1 LPTTPAKL
9 GFPSLQREFPMRE
22 ALVLSALALALSAQ
36 AAAEGP
42 PRERLS
48 LSASAS
54 AEVARDVLGI
64 SFSTTREGTEA
75 AAVQAG
81 LKQALDAALVEARKV
96 AKPGQVD
103 VQTGGFSLY
112 PRNDPKTGKINGWQ
126 GSAELLVEG
135 RDTAVIAQL
144 AGRIHSLTISRVGYS
159 LSREAREK
167 AEGDISAQAIARY
180 RTKAAEYARQFGYS
194 GYVVGEVSI
203 NSDEAAPR
211 PMMVKAMRMSAAM
224 ADEALPTEAG
234 KATVTVNVN
243 GSVQLTK

>member
-1 LPTTPAKL
+1 
-9 GFPSLQREFPMRE
+9 MRAVIVLAS
-22 ALVLSALALALSAQ
+22 ALSLSAFAH
-36 AAAEGP
+36 AADA

-64 SFSTTREGTEA
+64 SFSATRDGTEA
-75 AAVQAG
+75 TAVQAA
-81 LKQALDAALVEARKV
+81 LKQALDAALNEARKI

-112 PRNDPKTGKINGWQ
+112 PRHDPKTGKINGWQ

-135 RDTAVIAQL
+135 RDTAAIAQL
-144 AGRIHSLTISRVGYS
+144 AGRINTMAIARVGYS

-167 AEGDISAQAIARY
+167 AEADIASQAIARY
-180 RTKAAEYARQFGYS
+180 RAKAADYAKQFGYG
-194 GYVVGEVSI
+194 GYVVGEV
-203 NSDEAAPR
+203 NVASDNDAGGGPR
-211 PMMVKAMRMSAAM
+211 PMTALRMKAEM
-224 ADEALPTEAG
+224 ADAGLPTEAG
-234 KATVTVNVN
+234 KATVTVNVS

>member
-1 LPTTPAKL
+1 
-9 GFPSLQREFPMRE
+9 MRE
-22 ALVLSALALALSAQ
+22 VLVLSALGLALTALTAH
-36 AAAEGP
+36 AAAEAP

-54 AEVARDVLGI
+54 AEVQRDVLGV
-64 SFSTTREGTEA
+64 SFSTTREGPDA
-75 AAVQAG
+75 AAVQTA
-81 LKQALDAALVEARKV
+81 LKQALDAALTEARKV

-135 RDTAVIAQL
+135 RDAAAIAQL
-144 AGRIHSLTISRVGYS
+144 TGRISTLSIARVGYS
-159 LSREAREK
+159 LSRESREK
-167 AEGDISAQAIARY
+167 AETEITAQAIARY
-180 RTKAAEYARQFGYS
+180 RAKAADYARQFGYGS
-194 GYVVGEVSI
+194 YVVGEVGI

-211 PMMVKAMRMSAAM
+211 PMMMKAMRMGVAG
-224 ADEALPTEAG
+224 ADDALPTEAG
-234 KATVTVNVN
+234 KATVTVNVS

>member
-1 LPTTPAKL
+1 
-9 GFPSLQREFPMRE
+9 MRE
-22 ALVLSALALALSAQ
+22 VLVLSTLALALSAH
-36 AAAEGP
+36 AAADGP

-48 LSASAS
+48 LTASAS
-54 AEVARDVLGI
+54 ADVTRDVLGI
-64 SFSTTREGTEA
+64 SFSTTREGPDA
-75 AAVQAG
+75 ATVQTA
-81 LKQALDAALVEARKV
+81 LKQALDAALAEARKV

-135 RDTAVIAQL
+135 RDSAAIAQL
-144 AGRIHSLTISRVGYS
+144 AGRINTLSIARVGYS

-167 AEGDISAQAIARY
+167 VEGDITAQAIARY
-180 RTKAAEYARQFGYS
+180 RAKAADYARQFGYG
-194 GYVVGEVSI
+194 GYVVGEVSV

-211 PMMVKAMRMSAAM
+211 PMMMKAMRMSVAG

-234 KATVTVNVN
+234 KATVTVNVS

>member
-1 LPTTPAKL
+1 
-9 GFPSLQREFPMRE
+9 MRE
-22 ALVLSALALALSAQ
+22 VLVLSTLALALSAH
-36 AAAEGP
+36 AAADGP

-48 LSASAS
+48 LTASAS
-54 AEVARDVLGI
+54 ADVTRDVLGI
-64 SFSTTREGTEA
+64 SFSTTREGPDA
-75 AAVQAG
+75 ATVQTA
-81 LKQALDAALVEARKV
+81 LKQALDAALAEARKV

-135 RDTAVIAQL
+135 RDSAAIAQL
-144 AGRIHSLTISRVGYS
+144 AGRISTLSIARVGYS

-167 AEGDISAQAIARY
+167 VEGDITAQAIARY
-180 RTKAAEYARQFGYS
+180 RAKAADYARQFGYG
-194 GYVVGEVSI
+194 GYVVGEVSV

-211 PMMVKAMRMSAAM
+211 PMMMKAMRMSVAGS
-224 ADEALPTEAG
+224 DEALPTEAG
-234 KATVTVNVN
+234 KATVTVNVS